1 MPHRHR
7 VWWSEYFIIMIGPQN
22 VAQSALL
29 IKSRWLFIHRTYDN
43 THVNEIVLQ
52 KAQKCNTGTVITD
65 VRCDIFSNYQQI
77 IIMVKH
83 VNESC
88 SNWTSGRCTFCSHTP
103 GNVKIITESRVF
115 TAYHGIRK
123 YSTLKSF
130 LWIRNVRNHVK
141 KLKWSKKKLHD
152 DKGTVQNTLEKPL
165 KLTTNLWKDLR
176 KQKHQI
182 P

>member
-1 MPHRHR
+1 MWMK
-7 VWWSEYFIIMIGPQN
+7 V
-22 VAQSALL
+22 
-29 IKSRWLFIHRTYDN
+29 
-43 THVNEIVLQ
+43 
-52 KAQKCNTGTVITD
+52 
-65 VRCDIFSNYQQI
+65 
-77 IIMVKH
+77 
-83 VNESC
+83 C

-141 KLKWSKKKLHD
+141 KLKWSKKRYHD
-152 DKGTVQNTLEKPL
+152 DQCTVQNTLEKPL

-176 KQKHQI
+176 KQKTSNTIKTYAGFSDFVVLWKVGLSLTCWYGSRGIGSLI
-182 P
+182 PTTVRRASISSVTRWIGASRTRRI